1 MAAEAEVLDELHRLR
16 ARVPQLTGALAASV
30 DGLVLAH
37 DTPGVE
43 PEGLAALTAAALGVA
58 VRMTDAAGRGEL
70 RELLLRGDHGYVA
83 TYAAG
88 SSAVLTLLAQDR
100 VNVGRLHLE
109 GRRAGGR
116 IGELMDALPR
126 QDATAGAGARAA
138 TRNPARSVAR
148 TTGTPTAPATPAGP
162 ATPTTSATTTTPAQ
176 TPAKATVRST
186 MPRRTPRATTPR
198 PTPRTT
204 PNTPTT
210 SES

>member
-126 QDATAGAGARAA
+126 PDDSAAGARAA

-148 TTGTPTAPATPAGP
+148 TTNGTQNSAPNGTPAATAP
-162 ATPTTSATTTTPAQ
+162 Q

-186 MPRRTPRATTPR
+186 MPRRTPRAITPR

-204 PNTPTT
+204 PNAPTT